1 VDPRGFR
8 GAFQA
13 LIARHESLRATFSEE
28 EGRPVQRISPSVDF
42 QLREVDLRGRE
53 NREAEARLYMQ
64 EAAQRPFD
72 LTRDPLLHG
81 TLLRLEEEEYVLF
94 FCVHHIASDG
104 WSMGVMSRELGALYT
119 AFVEGR
125 EPTLPPLRF
134 QYADYAAWQR
144 NWLAGEELEH
154 RLGYWRKAL
163 AGAPMLLALPT
174 DKPRPP
180 VRTFQG
186 TYREVHLGRERSDA
200 LHALCQREQVTPY
213 MALLAA
219 FGTVLARRSGQ
230 DEVVLGS
237 PIANRLLPE
246 LEPLIGIFVNGLAL
260 RVNVRGTPGFREL
273 LRRVREETL
282 GAYAHQEVP
291 LDQIAAALVTQPPP
305 NRTPMYQVM
314 FVLQNAPESPLEMP
328 GLSVLPVEV
337 SRGSVTYELTLSL
350 QETSGGFSGVLEF
363 NTDLFTPAT
372 AESLHSEL
380 MRLLDAV
387 LANPELPVGPGMRE
401 V

>member
-1 VDPRGFR
+1 
-8 GAFQA
+8 
-13 LIARHESLRATFSEE
+13 
-28 EGRPVQRISPSVDF
+28 
-42 QLREVDLRGRE
+42 
-53 NREAEARLYMQ
+53 
-64 EAAQRPFD
+64 
-72 LTRDPLLHG
+72 
-81 TLLRLEEEEYVLF
+81 
-94 FCVHHIASDG
+94 
-104 WSMGVMSRELGALYT
+104 MGVMSRELSALY
-119 AFVEGR
+119 AALVEGR
-125 EPTLPPLRF
+125 EPMLPPLRF
-134 QYADYAAWQR
+134 QYVDYAAWQR
-144 NWLAGEELEH
+144 NWLAGEELEQ
-154 RLGYWRKAL
+154 RLGYWKKAL
-163 AGAPMLLALPT
+163 AGAPTLLELPT

-200 LHALCQREQVTPY
+200 LNALCQREQVTPY

-219 FGTVLARRSGQ
+219 FGTVLARRAGQ
-230 DEVVLGS
+230 DEVVVGS

-246 LEPLIGIFVNGLAL
+246 LEPLIGIFVNGLVL
-260 RVNVRGTPGFREL
+260 RVNLRGTPGFREL

-291 LDQIAAALVTQPPP
+291 LDRIAAALVGQPPP
-305 NRTPMYQVM
+305 NRTPLYQVM

-337 SRGSVTYELTLSL
+337 SRSSAAYELTLSL
-350 QETSGGFSGVLEF
+350 SELPGGFAGVLEF

-372 AESLHSEL
+372 AESLHAEL

-387 LANPELPVGPGMRE
+387 LANPDLPVGPGMQE